1 MTDLQKITLKD
12 LTSESLKTAGKNT
25 IPEQANE
32 VLTYILYKLGATNFA
47 HTKSTSEVV
56 GQYEDFKK
64 QEPEIVKL
72 TKETIATYL
81 SILAKQDYSL
91 INCPGRKQGY
101 YLSASSLSL
110 AGTETKTTKRQSS
123 ESKKTQKT
131 LEKVFYPYLEN
142 WLRAE
147 GYEIKKNIAD
157 KHVMKNAWQNPDIL
171 GIKRIET
178 LDEIKIEVAT
188 IEVKR
193 DASNWH
199 QDIFEAVAHKVLSNR
214 VYFAFG
220 RNSDQKDLK
229 EMIEYAMYYRIGLL
243 AIVTQESD
251 IDKAILNKENSDDFN
266 FLSNVDTEII
276 VPAPY
281 DETLQLPLLRKEFLK
296 EMGIKSKDDYWKLEI
311 DNAKEK

>member
-1 MTDLQKITLKD
+1 MTDFENITLKD

-32 VLTYILYKLGATNFA
+32 VLTYILYKLGATDFA
-47 HTKSTSEVV
+47 HTKSTSDVV
-56 GQYEDFKK
+56 GKYEVFKK

-101 YLSASSLSL
+101 YLSASSLPE
-110 AGTETKTTKRQSS
+110 AETKTNTTKKQNSI
-123 ESKKTQKT
+123 SKKT

-147 GYEIKKNIAD
+147 GYAVKRNIAN

>member
-157 KHVMKNAWQNPDIL
+157 KHVMKYPWQNPDVL

-178 LDEIKIEVAT
+178 IDEIKYEVAT

-243 AIVTQESD
+243 AIVTQDNDADRTFSH
-251 IDKAILNKENSDDFN
+251 NKDSDDLN
-266 FLSNVDTEII
+266 MLSNVEPKIL

-281 DETLQLPLLRKEFLK
+281 EETPQLALLRKKFL
-296 EMGIKSKDDYWKLEI
+296 ENIGIKSKDDYRNLEI
-311 DNAKEK
+311 ENAKEK